1 MIRTNA
7 LFELEKYFTEVLLL
21 IWFLKGRIQGS
32 RNIYWIMYDLRQLGV
47 KLYGQVIIDGNGLTG
62 KDVLIKLIDSLLSK
76 DFCCTPWLVKGQRN
90 IFKLLSHFLL
100 RESTEL

>member
-1 MIRTNA
+1 MRGE
-7 LFELEKYFTEVLLL
+7 FKEVTTFIGLCLGE
-21 IWFLKGRIQGS
+21 WS
-32 RNIYWIMYDLRQLGV
+32 WSVDLRQLEV

-62 KDVLIKLIDSLLSK
+62 KDVLIKLIDRLLSK
-76 DFCCTPWLVKGQRN
+76 DFCCTPWLVKGQRS